1 MFAILRKCGWE
12 VICFFLFSGL
22 VADQIFAPPVTGLAN
37 NSDFVYV
44 LGKLSICPADR
55 EKQDSIYLVT
65 DYFVDPEQCTYD
77 IGLISSEIPLV
88 MAARFLSAP
97 FTGFE
102 KFDLRALGAL
112 HLTIL
117 LLAFGILLSVS
128 RTGCA
133 PVRYGVPVLFMLI
146 FSDVAYVGYLNS
158 VYLDAPSFVWL
169 VATSAIV
176 VAACLD
182 HRSWGLSA
190 GFLVCGTALVFA
202 KSQHALLGLMFSGIA
217 IFLTFRRAKRGIR
230 LRWGAIAIL
239 LAASTITMLWMTPTH
254 YRLFALYNV
263 IFTRLAPHA
272 LEPWSVLSEVGLND
286 DDLKYLDT
294 NAYTPGA
301 PVYDEG
307 WSKQFLQ
314 RTSFGQLAW
323 FYLRNPD
330 VVLKETNRE
339 LVSSA
344 AVLRPKDMAN
354 YREKD
359 GYPPRT
365 LATRFSLWSSMRSR
379 FSSMLPHFVIAIY
392 LAPWLYAILAWKYR
406 PFRSPLIP
414 VAIALSLAGVME
426 FELATLTD
434 ALDNSR
440 HLFIFQV
447 ITELLILMIA
457 GRFLDAMMPQKSIR
471 TETSNSAT
479 EVLIS

>member
-1 MFAILRKCGWE
+1 MSSILRKCGWE
-12 VICFFLFSGL
+12 VICFFLFFGL
-22 VADQIFAPPVTGLAN
+22 VADQIFVPPVTGLAN

-55 EKQDSIYLVT
+55 EKQDNIYLVT
-65 DYFVDPEQCTYD
+65 DYFVDPVQCTWD

-97 FTGFE
+97 FTGFQ

-128 RTGCA
+128 RKGSA
-133 PVRYGVPVLFMLI
+133 PVRYGVPILFLLI
-146 FSDVAYVGYLNS
+146 FSDVAYTGYLNS
-158 VYLDAPSFVWL
+158 VYLDAPSLVWL
-169 VATSAIV
+169 VATSAIA
-176 VAACLD
+176 VAACLE

-190 GFLVCGTALVFA
+190 GFLLCGTALVFA
-202 KSQHALLGLMFSGIA
+202 KSQHALLGLVFSGIA
-217 IFLTFRRAKRGIR
+217 LVLTLRRARFGVR

-239 LAASTITMLWMTPTH
+239 LAASTLTMLAVTPTH

-263 IFTRLAPHA
+263 IFTRLTPHS
-272 LEPWSVLSEVGLND
+272 LEPWLVVNEVGLND
-286 DDLKYLDT
+286 DDLKYLNT

-301 PVYDEG
+301 PVGDAV
-307 WSKQFLQ
+307 WSEQFLR
-314 RTSFGQLAW
+314 RTSFGKLAW

-354 YREKD
+354 YREED
-359 GYPPRT
+359 GFPPRT

-406 PFRSPLIP
+406 QLRSPLIP
-414 VAIALSLAGVME
+414 VAIALSLGGVME
-426 FELATLTD
+426 FELSTLTD

-457 GRFLDAMMPQKSIR
+457 GRILDAIMPRKSAP
-471 TETSNSAT
+471 TETSDSAR